1 MRGWLKHCDS
11 GGLYLKYISVIQ
23 DHIDYYYKNVI
34 YFKKKE
40 SEESSME
47 NLNGVMYDDRPE
59 EVIVRPTSVDVM
71 TLIEPVNVTDEM
83 SGKTSVKFKC
93 NVERYTTSE
102 YIDKLKT
109 DNANLNTQ
117 VTQAQMGLA
126 EVYELIA
133 GGM

>member
-1 MRGWLKHCDS
+1 
-11 GGLYLKYISVIQ
+11 
-23 DHIDYYYKNVI
+23 
-34 YFKKKE
+34 
-40 SEESSME
+40 ME
-47 NLNGVMYDDRPE
+47 NLTSVIYDDRPE

-117 VTQAQMGLA
+117 VTQAQMGLS

>member
-1 MRGWLKHCDS
+1 
-11 GGLYLKYISVIQ
+11 
-23 DHIDYYYKNVI
+23 
-34 YFKKKE
+34 
-40 SEESSME
+40 ME

-59 EVIVRPTSVDVM
+59 EVTVRPISVDVM
-71 TLIEPVNVTDEM
+71 TLIEPINVTDGM

-117 VTQAQMGLA
+117 VTQAQTGLA

>member
-1 MRGWLKHCDS
+1 
-11 GGLYLKYISVIQ
+11 
-23 DHIDYYYKNVI
+23 
-34 YFKKKE
+34 
-40 SEESSME
+40 ME
-47 NLNGVMYDDRPE
+47 NLNGVIYDDRPE

-71 TLIEPVNVTDEM
+71 TLVEPVNVKDEM
-83 SGKTSVKFKC
+83 TGKTSVKFKC

-102 YIDKLKT
+102 YIDKLRS
-109 DNANLNTQ
+109 DNASLNMQ

>member
-1 MRGWLKHCDS
+1 
-11 GGLYLKYISVIQ
+11 
-23 DHIDYYYKNVI
+23 
-34 YFKKKE
+34 
-40 SEESSME
+40 ME

-71 TLIEPVNVTDEM
+71 TLIEPINVTDEM

-109 DNANLNTQ
+109 DNVNLNTQ

-126 EVYELIA
+126 AVYELIA